1 MIENSLYNTIINNPI
16 YLSVVV
22 VLCLLLIYTAL
33 KKFIK
38 LLAIVLISIIIYL
51 AFLYFTNDQKTVD
64 DVDKVLDTMQSGT
77 ELLKEKIE
85 NSLDDVDDK

>member
-16 YLSVVV
+16 YLCVVV
-22 VLCLLLIYTAL
+22 VLCLLLIYSAL

-38 LLAIVLISIIIYL
+38 LLAIVLISIIFYL
-51 AFLYFTNDQKTVD
+51 AFLYFTNDQKTLD

-77 ELLKEKIE
+77 EFLKEKIE

>member
-16 YLSVVV
+16 YLCVVV
-22 VLCLLLIYTAL
+22 VLCLLLIYSAL

-38 LLAIVLISIIIYL
+38 LLAIVLVSIIIYL
-51 AFLYFTNDQKTVD
+51 AFLYFTNDQKTLD

-77 ELLKEKIE
+77 EFLKEKIE